1 LDAYNPDA
9 TAISISGSTVS
20 FEFTS
25 QDDPESVEFDV
36 SGVGT
41 SDLLTIQ
48 IDGEIEFT
56 NASGPPTVGNL
67 VAQVRLRR

>member
-1 LDAYNPDA
+1 
-9 TAISISGSTVS
+9 VS
-20 FEFTS
+20 FELTS